1 MTGMLAS
8 VTTAAEAE
16 MVLAASVDIV
26 DLKNPAR
33 GALGELP
40 LIMISNIVRQVNGAS
55 RVSATIGDL
64 LDMDPQGVCKRV
76 RQTADTGV
84 DFVKVGLFPAPALAA
99 CIDALGREA
108 QRGIR
113 LVAVLLADRN
123 PAVELVD
130 SLSAH
135 GFTGAMLDTAGKRQ
149 GSLTSVM
156 TLPTLGQFVKHA
168 RNVGLLSGLAGSL
181 RLPDIGPL
189 TALAPDYL
197 GFRGALC
204 QEGLRTRPLSPTSV
218 SAVRRE
224 IERAHRAAH
233 MLRMS
238 SDSPLT
244 SNSTA
249 VKRFIC

>member
-8 VTTAAEAE
+8 VASPAEAE
-16 MVLAASVDIV
+16 IVFAECVDII

-40 LIMISNIVRQVNGAS
+40 LITISHIVRQVNGAS

-64 LDMDPQGVCKRV
+64 LDMDPQEVCERV

-84 DFVKVGLFPAPALAA
+84 DFVKVGLFPTPALAA

-113 LVAVLLADRN
+113 LVAVLLADLS
-123 PAVELVD
+123 PAMELVD

-135 GFTGAMLDTAGKRQ
+135 GFTGAMLDTAGKSQ

-156 TLPTLGQFVKHA
+156 TLPALGQFVKHT
-168 RNVGLLSGLAGSL
+168 RSVGLLSGLAGSL
-181 RLPDIGPL
+181 RLPDIEPL
-189 TALAPDYL
+189 TTLAPDYL

-204 QEGLRTRPLSPTSV
+204 EEGLRTRPLSPASV
-218 SAVRRE
+218 SAVHRE
-224 IERAHRAAH
+224 LERARQAAY

-238 SDSPLT
+238 SDSPLA

-249 VKRFIC
+249 LKRFIC